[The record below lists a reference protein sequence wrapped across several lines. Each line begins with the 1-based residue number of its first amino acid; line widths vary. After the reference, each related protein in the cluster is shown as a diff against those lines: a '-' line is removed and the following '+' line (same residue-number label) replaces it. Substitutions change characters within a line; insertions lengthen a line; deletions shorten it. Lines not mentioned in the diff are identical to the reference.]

1 MAQGKKMF
9 QFYGA
14 AATALEKKQQANNK
28 SQMKPKS
35 KRYKATEAEKA
46 ERQRKLDEAFGGYKT
61 GPLYEPG
68 KGTAQAPV
76 KKKKKK
82 KQQNK
87 AYYGK
92 EAQKRKTV
100 DEQFQEEKN
109 RR

>member
-1 MAQGKKMF
+1 MAQGKKMM
-9 QFYGA
+9 QFYGT
-14 AATALEKKQQANNK
+14 AATALEQKQKANNK

-82 KQQNK
+82 KQNK